1 MKLINKEE
9 SENFTVDI
17 EVEDTH
23 SYQLDNGIVTHNT
36 VSLLSGV
43 TPGIHYPIAEY
54 YIRNVRFQSDSSLLK
69 HLTDAGYKIEQ
80 DAYSPTTLVVSFPVK
95 EKYFDRDVKTVTMW
109 EQLENTAQIQEYWAD
124 NQVSV
129 TISFDES
136 EAKDI
141 GKALELYETRLK
153 GVSFLPKKDHGY
165 KQAPYI
171 PITKE
176 EYEKMMSELKKVKK
190 IKKDTHEV
198 TEKFCD
204 TDHCEVTYK

>member
-17 EVEDTH
+17 EVENIH
-23 SYQLDNGIVTHNT
+23 SYQLSNGVVTHNT

-43 TPGIHYPIAEY
+43 TPGIHYPVSEF
-54 YIRNVRFQSDSSLLK
+54 YIRNIRFQEGSELLK
-69 HLTDAGYKIEQ
+69 HLRTAGYTIEK
-80 DAYSPTTLVVSFPVK
+80 DEYSNNTWVVSFPIK
-95 EKYFDRDVKTVTMW
+95 EKYFDRGIQDVSMW
-109 EQLENTAQIQEYWAD
+109 EQLENAAQIQENWAD

-129 TISFDES
+129 TVSFSPS

-153 GVSFLPKKDHGY
+153 GVSFLPKKNHGY

-171 PITKE
+171 PITE
-176 EYEKMMSELKKVKK
+176 TEYNTMIQNINKIRK
-190 IKKDTHEV
+190 IKKETHEI
-198 TEKFCD
+198 TEKYCD
-204 TDHCEVTYK
+204 SDVCIL